1 MVDWQR
7 VRFSGTVVASLL
19 AMVMR
24 PGIVGA
30 TEPTTAAQ
38 TCRSDLESLPA
49 FLRENDTGAPAH
61 IERLGQ
67 AVFDRA
73 LDTARA
79 AADAVGSG
87 AECLPVLRTYLR
99 AYRRGHMSIVA
110 IEPPGQTVVSDAKPA
125 SQSAASGREAVDPN
139 APTFRVLSTKT
150 VLITAPSFQDRY
162 GAPMNELIRR
172 HLRRIGATENLI
184 VDVRRNGGGSDSTYS
199 PLMPLLEANPHTQAG
214 AEFLATPVNIE
225 ATAAVCGLLA
235 PGSKDCEE
243 FIAPVLKAMRAAKP
257 GTYVLPAGGTR
268 LETSTPNRV
277 ATHPRRVAVMI
288 DRKCASS
295 CEEFVLAA
303 RQSFK
308 VKLFGR
314 PTFGALDYSNL
325 RPHDLPSGTRRL
337 FYATSRSLRLPAYSV
352 DIDGVGPD
360 HLLPDPVDES
370 AFTAEVD
377 VVRRVMESMHRG
389 APNAPALS
397 PRR

>member
-1 MVDWQR
+1 MGDWSR
-7 VRFSGTVVASLL
+7 VRIGRAVVASLL
-19 AMVMR
+19 AIVMS

-99 AYRRGHMSIVA
+99 AYRRGHLSIVA
-110 IEPPGQTVVSDAKPA
+110 IEPPGQTVVADVKPA
-125 SQSAASGREAVDPN
+125 LQSAAPGRKAVDPN

-162 GAPMNELIRR
+162 GAPMKELIRR
-172 HLRRIGATENLI
+172 HLRSLGATANLI

-199 PLMPLLEANPHTQAG
+199 PLMPLLEANPYTSTG
-214 AEFLATPVNIE
+214 VEFLATPANIE
-225 ATAAVCGLLA
+225 STVAACGVVA
-235 PGSKDCEE
+235 PGSKACEE
-243 FIAPVLKAMRAAKP
+243 FMAPVLEAMRAAKP
-257 GTYVLPAGGTR
+257 GTYVLRAGATR
-268 LETSTPNRV
+268 LNTSWPNRV

-288 DRKCASS
+288 DRKCGSS
-295 CEEFVLAA
+295 CEQFVLAA

-337 FYATSRSLRLPAYSV
+337 LYATSRSLRLPAYSV
-352 DIDGVGPD
+352 DIDGVAPD

-377 VVRRVMESMHRG
+377 VVRRVMESMRRE
-389 APNAPALS
+389 APNAPARS